1 MKSRLSRLRIG
12 LLGLLVVAGASV
24 GCAESFVYRVTAVPG
39 GSYGKG
45 YFIVTPPRARTPKCS
60 VEAAIADQRKQVTC
74 ESHYVMSCDAARPGQ
89 MCQLISDTAAPIE
102 VVR

>member
-1 MKSRLSRLRIG
+1 
-12 LLGLLVVAGASV
+12 
-24 GCAESFVYRVTAVPG
+24 
-39 GSYGKG
+39 
-45 YFIVTPPRARTPKCS
+45 